1 MIQLDKVTLKQ
12 IRVLRGMKQK
22 TVAEYLGVTR
32 ETVANWESG
41 HCSCSIANFKKLCDL
56 YEVSMDDISLS

>member
-32 ETVANWESG
+32 ETVSNWESG
-41 HCSCSIANFKKLCDL
+41 RCACSINDFKKLCDL

>member
-32 ETVANWESG
+32 ETVSNWQSG
-41 HCSCSIANFKKLCDL
+41 RCVCSMTNFKKLCDL
-56 YEVSMDDISLS
+56 YEVSMDDISLM

>member
-32 ETVANWESG
+32 ETVSNWESG
-41 HCSCSIANFKKLCDL
+41 RCACSMTNFKKLCDL

>member
-1 MIQLDKVTLKQ
+1 MIKLDKVTLKQ

-22 TVAEYLGVTR
+22 TVAEYLGVTKD
-32 ETVANWESG
+32 TVSNWENG
-41 HCSCSIANFKKLCDL
+41 RCACSIANFKKLCDL

>member
-1 MIQLDKVTLKQ
+1 MIQLDKVKLKQ

-32 ETVANWESG
+32 ETVSNWESG
-41 HCSCSIANFKKLCDL
+41 RCACSINDFKKLCDL
-56 YEVSMDDISLS
+56 YEVSMDDISLT